1 MIIRSSNKQR
11 SDRKKVFFVLQ
22 SRFQMG
28 IEPTVRNF
36 LLFVSLFS
44 SFFLGLFRS
53 FNLRFSLLQKKTNL
67 EQEKEKRGMS
77 KMEASDR
84 PEWQLSSS
92 SWAER
97 KMDH

>member
-1 MIIRSSNKQR
+1 M
-11 SDRKKVFFVLQ
+11 FFVLQ

-44 SFFLGLFRS
+44 SFFGGLIPFIQ
-53 FNLRFSLLQKKTNL
+53 SLFFLATKNTNL
-67 EQEKEKRGMS
+67 EQEKQKRKEKRGMS

-84 PEWQLSSS
+84 PESQLSSS